1 MWCQIFPS
9 KIVEVKVTHRPNKWK
24 IGINSITVM
33 RIRIKLAFGK
43 VLYGWWFEV
52 SATYSAR
59 YNLIEKV
66 ENIWLLHDRFSHF
79 GWPHLWL
86 WHYFMQLNKSQLS
99 LNLYAQETL
108 KVLKTKG
115 RFFFSATL
123 AKEQTYQISDYFPN
137 R

>member
-52 SATYSAR
+52 SVTYSAR

-66 ENIWLLHDRFSHF
+66 ENIYYMTVFTLLLTSSMALTLFYAIKQKSTFIESVCARDS
-79 GWPHLWL
+79 
-86 WHYFMQLNKSQLS
+86 QSVENKRQI
-99 LNLYAQETL
+99 
-108 KVLKTKG
+108 
-115 RFFFSATL
+115 FFFCHNSKGADL
-123 AKEQTYQISDYFPN
+123 SKKSLLK
-137 R
+137 